1 MIYLHR
7 TTFDEMDFARVTFFG
22 RHFYWMEHATTAW
35 LVERGIG
42 FATLDRDYGFGFPII
57 SAEAKYRAPVR
68 LEQTV
73 EVRLALR
80 DLTRKGFTTPFE
92 IVRQDD
98 GVLAAY
104 GAITRRVVD
113 VRKFRGVEAPDDL
126 YAKLVEMRDESAA
139 MAFPHVGPAT
149 DDA

>member
-35 LVERGIG
+35 LIEKGIG
-42 FATLDRDYGFGFPII
+42 FAELDRLYGFGLPII
-57 SAEAKYRAPVR
+57 AAEAKYRAPVQ

-73 EVRLALR
+73 EVRLAMR

-92 IVRQDD
+92 IVRQHD

-104 GAITRRVVD
+104 GSITRRVVD
-113 VRKFRGVEAPDDL
+113 VQRFRGVEAPDDL
-126 YAKLVEMRDESAA
+126 YVKFEQMRDESAD
-139 MAFPHVGPAT
+139 MTFPHVGAAT
-149 DDA
+149 AGA

>member
-1 MIYLHR
+1 
-7 TTFDEMDFARVTFFG
+7 VTFFG

-35 LVERGIG
+35 LVEKGIG
-42 FATLDRDYGFGFPII
+42 FATLDREYGFGLPII

-73 EVRLALR
+73 EVRLAVR

-92 IVRQDD
+92 IVRQED

-113 VRKFRGVEAPDDL
+113 VRQFRGVEAPDAL
-126 YAKLVEMRDESAA
+126 YAKFEEMRDESAA
-139 MAFPHVGPAT
+139 MTFPHVGA
-149 DDA
+149 ASAGA

>member
-1 MIYLHR
+1 MIYVHR
-7 TTFDEMDFARVTFFG
+7 TSFDEMDFARVTFFG

-35 LVERGIG
+35 LIQKGIG
-42 FATLDRDYGFGFPII
+42 FAELDRQYGFGLPII

-68 LEQTV
+68 LEESV
-73 EVRLALR
+73 EVRVAIR

-92 IVRQDD
+92 IVRQGD

-113 VRKFRGVEAPDDL
+113 VRRFRGVEAPDEL
-126 YAKLVEMRDESAA
+126 YAKFEEMRDETAD
-139 MAFPHVGPAT
+139 MTFPHLGPAT
-149 DDA
+149 P

>member
-35 LVERGIG
+35 LIEKGIG
-42 FATLDRDYGFGFPII
+42 FAVLDREYGIGLPII
-57 SAEAKYRAPVR
+57 AAECKYRAPVHI
-68 LEQTV
+68 EQTV

-92 IVRQDD
+92 IVRQAD

-104 GAITRRVVD
+104 GSITRRVVSI
-113 VRKFRGVEAPDDL
+113 RQFRAIELPDDL
-126 YAKLVEMRDESAA
+126 YAKFEQMQAESAA
-139 MAFPHVGPAT
+139 MTFPHVGPLT
-149 DDA
+149 G